1 MEEKKFRGFSQKG
14 PNKKFSFNLFQY
26 TKTGDF
32 KAVQTA
38 FMYIFKNEEFF

>member
-1 MEEKKFRGFSQKG
+1 MVEKNFADFLKKG
-14 PNKKFSFNLFQY
+14 PNKKYTFNFIQY

-38 FMYIFKNEEFF
+38 FMNIFKNLELF